1 MHLSA
6 RPPAPA
12 APLEQ
17 ASGLSAGIPLTVA
30 MALAEVARWDD
41 LTPTRR
47 RDLASALRGVCRL
60 ADLPPA
66 AVELSPVFLR
76 ERVFDRTATHHGVKR
91 PTMCTLRSALR
102 YVLRRLGLMD
112 PADAPL
118 SPAWR
123 AALAGLP
130 AYRPYGLIAFARFC
144 SVRGVAPEAV
154 DDAALADFEAWL
166 TERNLTPKPRKT
178 AGDVRGGWNRACR
191 EVADWPGRPL
201 GRLARPKAYV
211 LPPEAFPA
219 SFRADLEAFRRR
231 LGSNVLDLPEPG
243 SAEEENRLLD
253 MRPLRPSTVAM
264 RVDHARWAASALVAS
279 GAVPME
285 QITSLRDLVSP
296 FGRIEAA
303 IGFLYRR
310 AEAAEG
316 ERERRPS
323 AAGHHVAEVLR
334 IIAKHH
340 GALSPRQLE
349 RLQGWRDRVALKY
362 DGMTLRN
369 ERTMQAILQPD
380 KLTALLELPGV
391 LMGAARRLR
400 DEAPPQARSLAMRA
414 LAIAILT
421 HLPLRLANLA
431 GLDLDRNLYRPD
443 PRRGAITE
451 LWIPPGETK
460 GRKEIRMPI
469 PAGLSAL
476 IREWI
481 ADYRPAIPGCRWLFP
496 GYGRPGERIGHQGLR
511 DAIKGAIAT
520 HVGVNMTPH
529 QFRHLAATLFLEAFP
544 DHYEE
549 LRQLLGHSSF
559 EITRRYSGN
568 VQGRAARRYQDLVMG
583 RRSGGTPGGGQR
595 DTRRGSRR

>member
-451 LWIPPGETK
+451 LWIPPGDQGQEGDQDADP
-460 GRKEIRMPI
+460 GRALGADPRMDRGLPPRHPGLPLAVPGVRQAGRADRPSG
-469 PAGLSAL
+469 PA
-476 IREWI
+476 R
-481 ADYRPAIPGCRWLFP
+481 C
-496 GYGRPGERIGHQGLR
+496 HQGGDRHACRGEHDAAPVPSPGSDAVPGSLPRPLRGAAPAARPFLLR
-511 DAIKGAIAT
+511 D
-520 HVGVNMTPH
+520 H
-529 QFRHLAATLFLEAFP
+529 QALQ
-544 DHYEE
+544 
-549 LRQLLGHSSF
+549 RQCAGP
-559 EITRRYSGN
+559 
-568 VQGRAARRYQDLVMG
+568 GRAPLPGPRHGPPEWRHAGGRTARHAAG
-583 RRSGGTPGGGQR
+583 
-595 DTRRGSRR
+595 

>member
-1 MHLSA
+1 MLSNAAAQSVRNAYQLAAQYGHAAPGQEHLLLSLTGDVDA
-6 RPPAPA
+6 VAALMACEADPRAIHREIDRLLPRLPQRPHGDDAVERTIQRAERFKPDAPCDGACLLLALLVQPGPPAMAQDVNPELARAANEVALAYVVTGDDRVDEASREGLRGLSMLLSQRTSVEPGDPVAIDLDRDELSVLTFLYWPITDSQPAPSPQAYVRLNHFMRSGGMILFDTRDGDVTGVGGPDMSQALQALA
-12 APLEQ
+12 APLE
-17 ASGLSAGIPLTVA
+17 IPPLAPVPDDHVLTRSFY
-30 MALAEVARWDD
+30 LLDDFPGRWQGNPVW
-41 LTPTRR
+41 LE
-47 RDLASALRGVCRL
+47 A
-60 ADLPPA
+60 PPA
-66 AVELSPVFLR
+66 
-76 ERVFDRTATHHGVKR
+76 G
-91 PTMCTLRSALR
+91 
-102 YVLRRLGLMD
+102 
-112 PADAPL
+112 
-118 SPAWR
+118 
-123 AALAGLP
+123 
-130 AYRPYGLIAFARFC
+130 
-144 SVRGVAPEAV
+144 
-154 DDAALADFEAWL
+154 
-166 TERNLTPKPRKT
+166 
-178 AGDVRGGWNRACR
+178 
-191 EVADWPGRPL
+191 
-201 GRLARPKAYV
+201 
-211 LPPEAFPA
+211 
-219 SFRADLEAFRRR
+219 
-231 LGSNVLDLPEPG
+231 
-243 SAEEENRLLD
+243 
-253 MRPLRPSTVAM
+253 
-264 RVDHARWAASALVAS
+264 
-279 GAVPME
+279 
-285 QITSLRDLVSP
+285 
-296 FGRIEAA
+296 
-303 IGFLYRR
+303 